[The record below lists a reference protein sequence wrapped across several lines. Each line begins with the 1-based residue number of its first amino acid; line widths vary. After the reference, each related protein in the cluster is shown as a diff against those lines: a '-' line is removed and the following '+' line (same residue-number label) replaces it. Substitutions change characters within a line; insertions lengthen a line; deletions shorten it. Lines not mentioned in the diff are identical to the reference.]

1 MSGEQSE
8 SSARP
13 HIFFETLVR
22 PSSSNH
28 WLVAPQG
35 FPGNPDE
42 TAPGYP
48 VPVERLQNA
57 FEDVI
62 GALKSVRQ
70 VNRDGGLTRYVDKTA
85 LFHFKDDIRVQFL
98 SQVPGNSS
106 LAMYSASRIGFL
118 DLGANRRRL
127 QRWLGLLSDRLA

>member
-1 MSGEQSE
+1 MSGEQSD
-8 SSARP
+8 SSAKP

-28 WLVAPQG
+28 WLIAPQG

-48 VPVERLQNA
+48 VPVERLQSA

-70 VNRDGGLTRYVDKTA
+70 VSKDGVLSHYVDKTA
-85 LFHFKDDIRVQFL
+85 LFHFKDDIRIQFL
-98 SQVPGNSS
+98 SRGPGTSS
-106 LAMYSASRIGFL
+106 LAVYSASRIGFL

-127 QRWLGLLSDRLA
+127 RRWLELLGKRLA

>member
-13 HIFFETLVR
+13 HIFFESLVR

-28 WLVAPQG
+28 WLIAPEG

-48 VPVERLQNA
+48 VPVARLQSA

-62 GALKSVRQ
+62 DALKSVQQ
-70 VNRDGGLTRYVDKTA
+70 VKRDGELSHYVDKTA
-85 LFHFKDDIRVQFL
+85 LFHFKDDIRIQFL
-98 SQVPGNSS
+98 FQGPGNSS
-106 LAMYSASRIGFL
+106 LEMYSASRIGFL

-127 QRWLGLLSDRLA
+127 RRWLGLLSDRLA

>member
-13 HIFFETLVR
+13 HIFFESLVR

-28 WLVAPQG
+28 WLIAPEG
-35 FPGNPDE
+35 FPGIPDE

-62 GALKSVRQ
+62 GALKSVQQ
-70 VNRDGGLTRYVDKTA
+70 VKRDGELSYYVDKTA
-85 LFHFKDDIRVQFL
+85 IFHFKDDIRIQFL
-98 SQVPGNSS
+98 SQGPDTSS
-106 LAMYSASRIGFL
+106 LAMYSASRISL
-118 DLGANRRRL
+118 RAALICL
-127 QRWLGLLSDRLA
+127 E